1 MHEAETY
8 LNKKYST
15 LVVKY
20 SWCFLLL
27 GLVICIALGLSA
39 VLARDLPNFNDPTK
53 GFVPRGKNTLTSRLF
68 VLERVK
74 NELDKQIASAKI
86 TNKTK
91 TSSTPSSN
99 NNNNDDDD
107 DDDDLDYE
115 DNINESILLE
125 DYKTN
130 LNSCAFLSNN
140 DDKCLTNEQVYKL
153 LNNKS
158 DLIKFSKIIEHQINK
173 PNEQMC
179 TSIDL
184 NRHYEVY
191 FESSNKSSQN
201 LLTID
206 NLLSLCKKQNEL
218 MKLFQLDSTCHYTLP
233 QMVAYF
239 SNKTDCSQLNENDIT
254 YFISRIQRCHQL
266 YDTGLI
272 RLAGLKRYRQK
283 PIELFEYDSCFRYN
297 FTFLTLEYLLDKT
310 FLSTNRTYFTAMWF
324 LKPKKS
330 KKSLNG
336 DETHTANSAYD
347 LFIRHFYQNQKFDDG
362 STKISGLNFLDIRI
376 STAMK
381 QIRAD
386 MFFVILAIS
395 LIVGVTIIYL
405 RSITVALM
413 TNICVMFSFAC
424 AYFTY
429 KIALGIDLFPY
440 INLMATFIL
449 IGISCDNVFVIFD
462 AWYSEKLDIYNE
474 ARLQNRTVEF
484 YGKLTRQQ
492 EQQYRRDCDYTMSVI
507 QKKLLNK
514 NSNQQNNNHNAN
526 EIDDDD
532 NEEDEYFDR
541 IKNPDLIR
549 MMKVNDEQM
558 IQMMGGLLRHAAAS
572 VFVTSFTTSAAF
584 FTNMITRIAY
594 VQLFGLFMGFCILFN
609 FLMSITM
616 IVSFVIVYEKVCEPL
631 SARFGL
637 FNHFPSIF
645 DKTLSTLT
653 RLSHVIFTVYIPR
666 VIIKFRY
673 ILIVIF
679 FICGIIGLIIVF
691 YHPKLSP
698 PKSRR
703 YQFFQLTHPFERFEY
718 QMRDQFLSYINED
731 KDNVTNPMLIFIFGI
746 EDTDLVHPFYPED
759 SKINQNKQNL
769 IYNQNIDFYDPK
781 VLRWFDT
788 FLKDLNRS
796 DLFINVQQTYSQ
808 WLTIGQL
815 LRGFTTSDK
824 KSLISSNDK
833 EFFVPSTRN
842 QTIDAMERLFRL
854 FKGSNQFQSANAND
868 NIRIGFL
875 PDKITKQI
883 RAFLF
888 TVNMNVTFNSYSVQ
902 NAYYNKLQTYFEKC
916 LEKIKLEGGSNEHVY
931 KQVKH
936 GWFVS
941 PQFLFYDLMREV
953 IRGTYTSLIFSM
965 LFALVVLLLTSGNV
979 LITIYAMTTITF
991 IIADT
996 VAVFVLCGWEL
1007 NILETI
1013 IIIMSVGLSVD
1024 FTVHYGVAYIKADWK
1039 KNQAHIKISLNQLN
1053 SHDNNNKKL
1062 NEQKSLEN
1070 ENMFQIIEKKQQYGN
1085 LQRFRRI
1092 KNSLIRVGSAV
1103 FVAGFTS
1110 FLAGLSM
1117 APSKLTSF
1125 SQMGFF
1131 LMLIM
1136 FISWLFA
1143 TWFFLPLLSFIG
1155 PIDQFGDIP
1164 FGKLCRC
1171 GKSSASPIV
1180 EAGSLNDNE
1189 ENINVERKLNDEQ
1202 SQLATIPATG
1212 FYTSEH
1218 RHLADNYI
1226 RFCFAKKDETLD
1238 KVIEIL
1244 RKLKKN

>member
-1 MHEAETY
+1 MCCDGLI
-8 LNKKYST
+8 LNLDLTLYIIQLFEQEYST
-15 LVVKY
+15 FVVKY

-27 GLVICIALGLSA
+27 GLIICFALGLSA
-39 VLARDLPNFNDPTK
+39 VLLRDLPDFNDPTK

-74 NELDKQIASAKI
+74 NELDKQIAAGKLLD
-86 TNKTK
+86 KK
-91 TSSTPSSN
+91 HFSSSSLN
-99 NNNNDDDD
+99 ISKNEEDE
-107 DDDDLDYE
+107 DLDYD
-115 DNINESILLE
+115 DNLTESYLLE
-125 DYKTN
+125 DLRN
-130 LNSCAFLSNN
+130 SIDSCAFLSKN
-140 DDKCLTNEQVYKL
+140 DHKCLTNQRVYQL

-158 DLIKFSKIIEHQINK
+158 DLIKFSKTIEQQINK

-191 FESSNKSSQN
+191 FESNNKSSPN
-201 LLTID
+201 LLTIN
-206 NLLSLCKKQNEL
+206 NLLSLCKKQNNLIE
-218 MKLFQLDSTCHYTLP
+218 LFQLDSTCHYTLP
-233 QMVAYF
+233 QMISYF
-239 SNKTDCSQLNENDIT
+239 SNKSNCSELIENDIT
-254 YFISRIQRCHQL
+254 YFVYRMQRCHQL
-266 YDTGLI
+266 HKVGLI
-272 RLAGLKRYRQK
+272 RIAGLKRYRFK

-310 FLSTNRTYFTAMWF
+310 FLTTNETRYTAMWF
-324 LKPKKS
+324 LKPTKS

-336 DETHTANSAYD
+336 SEIHTANSAYD
-347 LFIRHFYQNQKFDDG
+347 LFIKHFYRNPKFDDG
-362 STKISGLNFLDIRI
+362 WTRISALNFLDIRI

-395 LIVGVTIIYL
+395 LIVGVTVIYL

-413 TNICVMFSFAC
+413 TNVCVVFSFAC

-462 AWYSEKLDIYNE
+462 AWYSEKLDIYNQ
-474 ARLQNRTVEF
+474 ARLQNHSIEF
-484 YGKLTRQQ
+484 YGKLTPQQ
-492 EQQYRRDCDYTMSVI
+492 EQQYHRDRDYTLSVI
-507 QKKLLNK
+507 KRKLTLK
-514 NSNQQNNNHNAN
+514 NHHEQDSNQLD
-526 EIDDDD
+526 ED
-532 NEEDEYFDR
+532 NEENDADEETEYFDR

-572 VFVTSFTTSAAF
+572 VFVTSFTTTAAF

-609 FLMSITM
+609 FLMNITM
-616 IVSFVIVYEKVCEPL
+616 IVSFVIVYEKICEPL
-631 SARFGL
+631 SARLGL
-637 FNHFPSIF
+637 FNHFPTLF
-645 DKTLSTLT
+645 DRTLATLT
-653 RLSHVIFTVYIPR
+653 RLSHAIFTVYIPR
-666 VIIKFRY
+666 LIIKLRY
-673 ILIVIF
+673 IMIIIF
-679 FICGIIGLIIVF
+679 FIFGIIGLIIVF

-731 KDNVTNPMLIFIFGI
+731 KENVTNPILIFIFGI
-746 EDTDLVHPFYPED
+746 EDSDLIHPFYPED
-759 SKINQNKQNL
+759 AKINQNKQNL
-769 IYNQNIDFYDPK
+769 IYNTNIDFYDPNI
-781 VLRWFDT
+781 LRWFDS

-796 DLFINVQQTYSQ
+796 DLFVDVQETYSQ

-815 LRGFTTSDK
+815 LRGFVTPDKNTSTSMYDE
-824 KSLISSNDK
+824 
-833 EFFVPSTRN
+833 EFFVPTTRN
-842 QTIDAMERLFRL
+842 QTIEAMSRLFNL
-854 FKGSNQFQSANAND
+854 FKGSNKFQSANDMTRSNED
-868 NIRIGFL
+868 FRIGFL
-875 PDKITKQI
+875 PDSRTKEI
-883 RAFLF
+883 KAFLF

-902 NAYYNKLQTYFEKC
+902 DAYYNKLQNYFQKR
-916 LEKIKLEGGSNEHVY
+916 LEQLKISEGLNGHVY

-965 LFALVVLLLTSGNV
+965 LFAFVVLLLTSGNV
-979 LITIYAMTTITF
+979 LITIYAMLTIIF

-996 VAVFVLCGWEL
+996 VAIFVLCGWEL

-1039 KNQAHIKISLNQLN
+1039 KNQAYIKRSSNVLKLL
-1053 SHDNNNKKL
+1053 DNNHKENYKRDKTTINNEHSNTNDTLFQRLKKRH
-1062 NEQKSLEN
+1062 
-1070 ENMFQIIEKKQQYGN
+1070 QQGN

-1103 FVAGFTS
+1103 FIAGFTS
-1110 FLAGLSM
+1110 FLAGVSM

-1136 FISWLFA
+1136 FVSWLFA
-1143 TWFFLPLLSFIG
+1143 TWFFLPLLSCIG
-1155 PIDQFGDIP
+1155 PIDRFGDIP

-1171 GKSSASPIV
+1171 RKLSTTTTTQTVPIH
-1180 EAGSLNDNE
+1180 ENE
-1189 ENINVERKLNDEQ
+1189 ENINEEQKLN
-1202 SQLATIPATG
+1202 
-1212 FYTSEH
+1212 
-1218 RHLADNYI
+1218 N
-1226 RFCFAKKDETLD
+1226 ET
-1238 KVIEIL
+1238 EST
-1244 RKLKKN
+1244 

>member
-39 VLARDLPNFNDPTK
+39 VLGGDLPDFNDPTK

-74 NELDKQIASAKI
+74 KELDKQIASAQL
-86 TNKTK
+86 TNKTEVV
-91 TSSTPSSN
+91 TTIEQ
-99 NNNNDDDD
+99 DE
-107 DDDDLDYE
+107 DDDLDY
-115 DNINESILLE
+115 DDSISESSLLE
-125 DYKTN
+125 DLRN
-130 LNSCAFLSNN
+130 APNACAFSTTTE
-140 DDKCLTNEQVYKL
+140 DKCLTNKQVYSL
-153 LNNKS
+153 LNNQS
-158 DLIKFSKIIEHQINK
+158 DLIKFSKVIEQQINK
-173 PNEQMC
+173 PHEQIC

-191 FESSNKSSQN
+191 FESSNKSSEN

-206 NLLSLCKKQNEL
+206 NLRSLCKKQHHL
-218 MKLFQLDSTCHYTLP
+218 LQVFQLDSTCHYTLP
-233 QMVAYF
+233 QMISYF
-239 SNKTDCSQLNENDIT
+239 SNKLNCSDLNQNDIT
-254 YFISRIQRCHQL
+254 NFISRMQRCHTL
-266 YDTGLI
+266 YQAGLI
-272 RLAGLKRYRQK
+272 RLAGLKRYRSK

-297 FTFLTLEYLLDKT
+297 FTFLSLEYLLDKT
-310 FLSTNRTYFTAMWF
+310 FLSTNQTRFSAMWF
-324 LKPKKS
+324 LKPKKP
-330 KKSLNG
+330 KKLLNG
-336 DETHTANSAYD
+336 SETHTANSAYD
-347 LFIRHFYQNQKFDDG
+347 LFIRHFYRNPKFDDG
-362 STKISGLNFLDIRI
+362 WTRISALNFLDIRI

-413 TNICVMFSFAC
+413 TNLCVVLSFAC
-424 AYFTY
+424 AYFAY

-474 ARLQNRTVEF
+474 ARLQNRQIEF
-484 YGKLTRQQ
+484 YGKLTREQ
-492 EQQYRRDCDYTMSVI
+492 EQQYHRDWDYTMSVI
-507 QKKLLNK
+507 RKKLLTKETN
-514 NSNQQNNNHNAN
+514 NSTDKHE
-526 EIDDDD
+526 EIDEEEEE
-532 NEEDEYFDR
+532 NEEYFDR

-631 SARFGL
+631 SARFGI

-645 DKTLSTLT
+645 DKTLATLT
-653 RLSHVIFTVYIPR
+653 RLSHAIFTVYIPR
-666 VIIKFRY
+666 LIIKLRY
-673 ILIVIF
+673 IFILIF
-679 FICGIIGLIIVF
+679 FCFGIIGLIIVF

-731 KDNVTNPMLIFIFGI
+731 KDNVTNPLLIFIFGI

-769 IYNQNIDFYDPK
+769 IYNDNIDFYDPK
-781 VLRWFDT
+781 TLRWFDS

-808 WLTIGQL
+808 WLTIGRL
-815 LRGFTTSDK
+815 LHGFVRSDTK
-824 KSLISSNDK
+824 TFLSLDDK
-833 EFFVPSTRN
+833 EFYVPSTRN
-842 QTIDAMERLFRL
+842 QTVYAMERLFQL
-854 FKGSNQFQSANAND
+854 FKGSNQFQSGGGND
-868 NIRIGFL
+868 NFRIGFL
-875 PDKITKQI
+875 PDRQTRQI

-888 TVNMNVTFNSYSVQ
+888 TINMNVTFNSFTVQ
-902 NAYYNKLQTYFEKC
+902 HAYYNKLQTYFEKC
-916 LEKIKLEGGSNEHVY
+916 LEQLKLTEGSNGHVY

-965 LFALVVLLLTSGNV
+965 LFALVVLLFTSGNV
-979 LITIYAMTTITF
+979 LITLYAMTTITF

-1039 KNQAHIKISLNQLN
+1039 KNQADIKQSTKNIHLSDESNQQA
-1053 SHDNNNKKL
+1053 KTK
-1062 NEQKSLEN
+1062 ETF
-1070 ENMFQIIEKKQQYGN
+1070 FQRLRKRHHQGS

-1092 KNSLIRVGSAV
+1092 KNSLTRVGSAV
-1103 FVAGFTS
+1103 FIAGFTS

-1171 GKSSASPIV
+1171 GKLSTPTVVHQSIQLKAK
-1180 EAGSLNDNE
+1180 E
-1189 ENINVERKLNDEQ
+1189 ENVNLEHNLDDEQ
-1202 SQLATIPATG
+1202 SI
-1212 FYTSEH
+1212 
-1218 RHLADNYI
+1218 
-1226 RFCFAKKDETLD
+1226 
-1238 KVIEIL
+1238 
-1244 RKLKKN
+1244 

>member
-1 MHEAETY
+1 MTY
-8 LNKKYST
+8 TDCEHAISVRVEFHSEKWIRIYST
-15 LVVKY
+15 FVVKY

-27 GLVICIALGLSA
+27 GLVICFALGLSA
-39 VLARDLPNFNDPTK
+39 VLLRDLPDFNDPTK
-53 GFVPRGKNTLTSRLF
+53 GFVPRGKNTLTSKLF

-74 NELDKQIASAKI
+74 NELDKQMLAAKVVD
-86 TNKTK
+86 NKK
-91 TSSTPSSN
+91 VSSS
-99 NNNNDDDD
+99 
-107 DDDDLDYE
+107 L
-115 DNINESILLE
+115 NINKEEEEDEDADYDDNLNESYLLE
-125 DYKTN
+125 DLRN
-130 LNSCAFLSNN
+130 SLDSCAFLSSDQN
-140 DDKCLTNEQVYKL
+140 KCLTNKQVYEL
-153 LNNKS
+153 LHNQS
-158 DLIKFSKIIEHQINK
+158 DLIRFSKTIEQQMNK
-173 PNEQMC
+173 PHEQIC

-191 FESSNKSSQN
+191 FESSNKSIPN
-201 LLTID
+201 LLTIN
-206 NLLSLCKKQNEL
+206 NLLSLCKKQNNL
-218 MKLFQLDSTCHYTLP
+218 LKLFQLDSTCHYTLP
-233 QMVAYF
+233 QMISYF
-239 SNKTDCSQLNENDIT
+239 SNKSNCSELNENDIT
-254 YFISRIQRCHQL
+254 YFIYRMQRCHQL
-266 YDTGLI
+266 YNTGLI
-272 RLAGLKRYRQK
+272 RLAGLKRYRFK

-310 FLSTNRTYFTAMWF
+310 FLTTNETRYTAMWF
-324 LKPKKS
+324 LKPKKP

-336 DETHTANSAYD
+336 SEIHTANSAYD
-347 LFIRHFYQNQKFDDG
+347 LFIKHFYRNPKFDDG
-362 STKISGLNFLDIRI
+362 WTRISALNLLDIRI

-413 TNICVMFSFAC
+413 TNVCVVFSFAC

-462 AWYSEKLDIYNE
+462 AWYSEKLDIYNQ
-474 ARLQNRTVEF
+474 ARLQNRSIEF
-484 YGKLTRQQ
+484 YGKLTKQQ
-492 EQQYRRDCDYTMSVI
+492 EQQYHRDRDNTSNGI
-507 QKKLLNK
+507 RKKLTIK
-514 NSNQQNNNHNAN
+514 NNHEQDGNQL
-526 EIDDDD
+526 ED
-532 NEEDEYFDR
+532 NENNEQEEDEEYFDR

-572 VFVTSFTTSAAF
+572 VFVTSFTTTAAF

-609 FLMSITM
+609 FLMNITM
-616 IVSFVIVYEKVCEPL
+616 IVSFVIVYEKFCEPL
-631 SARFGL
+631 SARLGL
-637 FNHFPSIF
+637 FNHFPSLF
-645 DKTLSTLT
+645 DKVLSTLT
-653 RLSHVIFTVYIPR
+653 RLSHVIFAVYIPR
-666 VIIKFRY
+666 LIIKLRY
-673 ILIVIF
+673 LMIIIF
-679 FICGIIGLIIVF
+679 FIFGIIGLIIVF

-731 KDNVTNPMLIFIFGI
+731 KENVTNPLLIFIFGI
-746 EDTDLVHPFYPED
+746 EDTDLIHPFYPED
-759 SKINQNKQNL
+759 GKINQNKQNL
-769 IYNQNIDFYDPK
+769 IYNKNIDFYDPNI
-781 VLRWFDT
+781 LRWFDI

-815 LRGFTTSDK
+815 LRGFVTSTK
-824 KSLISSNDK
+824 EKSLPLNDQ
-833 EFFVPSTRN
+833 EFFVPPTRN
-842 QTIDAMERLFRL
+842 QTILAMERLFNL
-854 FKGSNQFQSANAND
+854 FKGSNKFQSANDMTRGNE
-868 NIRIGFL
+868 NYRIGFL
-875 PDKITKQI
+875 PDSKTQEI

-888 TVNMNVTFNSYSVQ
+888 TVNMNVTFNSYAVQ
-902 NAYYNKLQTYFEKC
+902 DVYYNKLQTYFQKR
-916 LEKIKLEGGSNEHVY
+916 LEQLRLSEGPNGHVY

-965 LFALVVLLLTSGNV
+965 LFAFVVLLLTSGNV
-979 LITIYAMTTITF
+979 IITIYAMLTIVF

-996 VAVFVLCGWEL
+996 VAIFVLCGWEL

-1039 KNQAHIKISLNQLN
+1039 KNETYIKRSSKSLHLL
-1053 SHDNNNKKL
+1053 NNNHKEKFEIDKTIIDNEHSNKKETL
-1062 NEQKSLEN
+1062 
-1070 ENMFQIIEKKQQYGN
+1070 FQRIKKQHQYGN
-1085 LQRFRRI
+1085 IQRFRRI

-1103 FVAGFTS
+1103 FIAGFTS

-1155 PIDQFGDIP
+1155 PIDKFGDIP
-1164 FGKLCRC
+1164 LGKLCRC
-1171 GKSSASPIV
+1171 SKLSSSTVIQSV
-1180 EAGSLNDNE
+1180 SINDNE
-1189 ENINVERKLNDEQ
+1189 ENIHEEQ
-1202 SQLATIPATG
+1202 SLK
-1212 FYTSEH
+1212 
-1218 RHLADNYI
+1218 N
-1226 RFCFAKKDETLD
+1226 
-1238 KVIEIL
+1238 EI
-1244 RKLKKN
+1244 N

>member
-1 MHEAETY
+1 MTSTDCEHTISIRVELHSEKY
-8 LNKKYST
+8 IRIYST
-15 LVVKY
+15 FVVKY

-27 GLVICIALGLSA
+27 GLIICFALGLSA
-39 VLARDLPNFNDPTK
+39 VLLRDLPDFNDPTK

-74 NELDKQIASAKI
+74 AELDKQIA
-86 TNKTK
+86 TTK
-91 TSSTPSSN
+91 VPDKKETSSSLN
-99 NNNNDDDD
+99 INKQEEVEEDE
-107 DDDDLDYE
+107 DLDYD
-115 DNINESILLE
+115 DNINESYLLE
-125 DYKTN
+125 DLRN
-130 LNSCAFLSNN
+130 GFDSCAFLSSSNQ
-140 DDKCLTNEQVYKL
+140 DKCLTNKQVYQS

-158 DLIKFSKIIEHQINK
+158 DFIKFSKTIEQQINK

-191 FESSNKSSQN
+191 FESSDKSSPN
-201 LLTID
+201 LLTIG
-206 NLLSLCKKQNEL
+206 NLLSLCKKQNNLLE
-218 MKLFQLDSTCHYTLP
+218 LFQLDSTCHYTLP
-233 QMVAYF
+233 QMISYF
-239 SNKTDCSQLNENDIT
+239 SNKSNCSELNEKDIK
-254 YFISRIQRCHQL
+254 YFIYRMQRCHQL

-272 RLAGLKRYRQK
+272 RLAGLKRYRFK

-310 FLSTNRTYFTAMWF
+310 FLSTNETRYTAMWF
-324 LKPKKS
+324 LKPKKP

-336 DETHTANSAYD
+336 SEIHTANSAYD
-347 LFIRHFYQNQKFDDG
+347 LFIKHFYRNPKFDDG
-362 STKISGLNFLDIRI
+362 WTRISALNFLDIRI

-413 TNICVMFSFAC
+413 TNVCVVFSFAC

-462 AWYSEKLDIYNE
+462 AWYSEKLDIYNQ
-474 ARLQNRTVEF
+474 ARLQNRSIEF
-484 YGKLTRQQ
+484 YGELTKQQ
-492 EQQYRRDCDYTMSVI
+492 KQQYDRDRDYTSSVI
-507 QKKLLNK
+507 RKKLAIK
-514 NSNQQNNNHNAN
+514 NHHEQ
-526 EIDDDD
+526 DDSQLED
-532 NEEDEYFDR
+532 NENKEEEEEEEYFDR

-572 VFVTSFTTSAAF
+572 VFVTSFTTTAAF

-609 FLMSITM
+609 FLMNITM
-616 IVSFVIVYEKVCEPL
+616 IVSFVIVYEKLFEPL
-631 SARFGL
+631 SARLGV
-637 FNHFPSIF
+637 FNHFPSLF
-645 DKTLSTLT
+645 DKALSTLT

-666 VIIKFRY
+666 LIIKLRH
-673 ILIVIF
+673 ILIIIF
-679 FICGIIGLIIVF
+679 FTLGIIGLIIVF

-718 QMRDQFLSYINED
+718 HMRDQFLSYINED
-731 KDNVTNPMLIFIFGI
+731 KDNVTNPLLIFIFGI
-746 EDTDLVHPFYPED
+746 EDSDLIHPFYPED

-769 IYNQNIDFYDPK
+769 IYNKNIDFYDPNI
-781 VLRWFDT
+781 LRWFDS

-796 DLFINVQQTYSQ
+796 ELFINVQQTYSQ

-815 LRGFTTSDK
+815 LRGFVTPDNNT
-824 KSLISSNDK
+824 LLQSNDQ

-842 QTIDAMERLFRL
+842 QTIMAMERLFNL
-854 FKGSNQFQSANAND
+854 FKGSTKFQSANDMTRENEKT
-868 NIRIGFL
+868 RIGFL
-875 PDKITKQI
+875 PDSKTYEIQ
-883 RAFLF
+883 AFLC
-888 TVNMNVTFNSYSVQ
+888 TVNMNVTFNSYAVQ
-902 NAYYNKLQTYFEKC
+902 DAYYKKLQNYFQKR
-916 LEKIKLEGGSNEHVY
+916 LEQLRLSDGPNGHVY

-953 IRGTYTSLIFSM
+953 IRGTYVSLIFSM
-965 LFALVVLLLTSGNV
+965 LFAFVVLLLTSGNF
-979 LITIYAMTTITF
+979 LITIYAMLTIVF

-996 VAVFVLCGWEL
+996 VAIFVLCGWEL

-1039 KNQAHIKISLNQLN
+1039 KTQSCIKRSSKALKLLDN
-1053 SHDNNNKKL
+1053 SYK
-1062 NEQKSLEN
+1062 EN
-1070 ENMFQIIEKKQQYGN
+1070 FQIHKTIMNNEHLNKNKTLFQRFKKRHQYGN
-1085 LQRFRRI
+1085 IQRFRRI
-1092 KNSLIRVGSAV
+1092 KNSLVRVGSAV
-1103 FVAGFTS
+1103 FMAGFTS

-1155 PIDQFGDIP
+1155 PIDKFGDIP

-1171 GKSSASPIV
+1171 SKLTSPTIIQSV
-1180 EAGSLNDNE
+1180 PTNDND
-1189 ENINVERKLNDEQ
+1189 ENTHQER
-1202 SQLATIPATG
+1202 
-1212 FYTSEH
+1212 
-1218 RHLADNYI
+1218 
-1226 RFCFAKKDETLD
+1226 
-1238 KVIEIL
+1238 
-1244 RKLKKN
+1244 